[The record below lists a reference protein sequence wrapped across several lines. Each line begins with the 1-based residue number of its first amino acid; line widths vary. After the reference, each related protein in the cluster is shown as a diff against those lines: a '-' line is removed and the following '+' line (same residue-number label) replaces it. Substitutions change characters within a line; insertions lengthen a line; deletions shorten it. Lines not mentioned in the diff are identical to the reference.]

1 MGPLRILTFQNSR
14 MHGLLQ
20 NALLDHHFYSLPLFR
35 ITLNM
40 TSVADPGEGPGGP
53 APPPLFLH
61 QTDARK
67 AEKNFCDPPSLS
79 KGLNDQAPLIWRS
92 RSATGHEKKNW
103 LSNVYQFLKFS
114 FTRRFKITKD
124 LQGLNYS
131 LLITKTEE
139 TYRPVTFKTIV
150 SS

>member
-1 MGPLRILTFQNSR
+1 MK
-14 MHGLLQ
+14 
-20 NALLDHHFYSLPLFR
+20 
-35 ITLNM
+35 
-40 TSVADPGEGPGGP
+40 GPG
-53 APPPLFLH
+53 APPPSFLH
-61 QTDARK
+61 QTDARR
-67 AEKNFCDPPSLS
+67 AEKNFWDPPSLS
-79 KGLNDQAPLIWRS
+79 KGLDDRAPLIWRS
-92 RSATGHEKKNW
+92 GSATGHEKKNW

-139 TYRPVTFKTIV
+139 TYRPGTFKTIV